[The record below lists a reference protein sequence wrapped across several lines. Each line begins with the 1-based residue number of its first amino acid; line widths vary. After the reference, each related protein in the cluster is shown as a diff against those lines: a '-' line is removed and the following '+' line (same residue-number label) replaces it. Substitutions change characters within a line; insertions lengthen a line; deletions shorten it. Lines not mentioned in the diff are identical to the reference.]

1 MRCEEELVAQAA
13 HGDETAVITLYQ
25 QHKTAVYTYVT
36 YRIGGDSILAESIT
50 ADVFTRM
57 VAQLPRFVYRGRPFL
72 AWLYTIARHCV
83 IDHQRRNGR
92 VTLQQLSETH
102 PDTAVGPEQQAHLS
116 LEERRL
122 RQAIGRLT
130 EAQRDVVI
138 LRFIEGRS
146 VAETAELLDKTEGAV
161 KTLTRRALAAL
172 RRQLD
177 QLDRKPDHEQS
188 Q

>member
-1 MRCEEELVAQAA
+1 
-13 HGDETAVITLYQ
+13 
-25 QHKTAVYTYVT
+25 
-36 YRIGGDSILAESIT
+36 
-50 ADVFTRM
+50 M

-83 IDHQRRNGR
+83 VDHQRRNGR
-92 VTLQQLSETH
+92 VALQPLSEQL
-102 PDTAVGPEQQAHLS
+102 PDTAVGPEQQAHFT
-116 LEERRL
+116 LEQQRL
-122 RQAIGRLT
+122 RQAVGQLT

-172 RRQLD
+172 RRQLEP
-177 QLDRKPDHEQS
+177 DRKPDHENT
-188 Q
+188 

>member
-1 MRCEEELVAQAA
+1 MRCEQEVLAQAA
-13 HGDETAVITLYQ
+13 QGDETAVITLYQ
-25 QHKTAVYTYVT
+25 QHQTAVYTYVY
-36 YRIGGDSILAESIT
+36 YRTGGDPMLAESIT
-50 ADVFTRM
+50 ADVFLRM

-83 IDHQRRNGR
+83 VDYQRRNGR
-92 VTLQQLSETH
+92 AAFQPLSEQLLDAA
-102 PDTAVGPEQQAHLS
+102 PGPEQQAHLT
-116 LEERRL
+116 LEQRRL
-122 RQAIGRLT
+122 QQAIGQLT
-130 EAQRDVVI
+130 ETQRDVVI

-177 QLDRKPDHEQS
+177 PLDRKPEHEHS
-188 Q
+188 

>member
-1 MRCEEELVAQAA
+1 MRCEKELVAQAA
-13 HGDETAVITLYQ
+13 QGDETAVITLYQ
-25 QHKTAVYTYVT
+25 QHKTAVYTYIY
-36 YRIGGDSILAESIT
+36 YRIGGDAMLAESIT

-83 IDHQRRNGR
+83 VDQQRRNGR
-92 VTLQQLSETH
+92 VTLQPLSEHH
-102 PDTAVGPEQQAHLS
+102 PDTAVGPEQQAHLT
-116 LEERRL
+116 LEQNRL
-122 RQAIGRLT
+122 HQAISQLS

-172 RRQLD
+172 RRQLE
-177 QLDRKPDHEQS
+177 LDRKADHEQT